1 MRLIILTTE
10 ILIILDITKTESND
24 NCLKKILD
32 IVFKKITT
40 NTVARS

>member
-1 MRLIILTTE
+1 MRLIILTE
-10 ILIILDITKTESND
+10 ILIILDITKTESNN
-24 NCLKKILD
+24 NCLKNILD